1 MHHRRHKDSL
11 AFNGIDHTIGI
22 PLEKIPSEAPLQTTP
37 DGRML
42 LNLVEGRFNRMQEFL
57 PQSLTTLFIERC
69 GLTDFLFGRKI
80 EANSQ
85 RSSSLRISR
94 NAFVADTVFVP
105 FRFHAAKRFS
115 ASATHASST
124 AVRGSPVISTS
135 KRSANRSRSVAG
147 RVRACFP
154 KLMHV
159 RSSAASVSHAFICR
173 RNSTRFSLIHATSKA
188 TGVTRPIA
196 SQLIP
201 TQASGSFSA
210 HQPHIHHT
218 TILP

>member
-22 PLEKIPSEAPLQTTP
+22 PLEKLPSEAPLQTTP

-42 LNLVEGRFNRMQEFL
+42 LKLAEGRFNRMQEFL

-94 NAFVADTVFVP
+94 NAFVADTVFAP

-115 ASATHASST
+115 ASVTHASST
-124 AVRGSPVISTS
+124 AVRGSPVISMS

-147 RVRACFP
+147 RVRACF
-154 KLMHV
+154 
-159 RSSAASVSHAFICR
+159 
-173 RNSTRFSLIHATSKA
+173 SKA
-188 TGVTRPIA
+188 NARAVI
-196 SQLIP
+196 
-201 TQASGSFSA
+201 GSLRISCIHMLQKLYKVQFDPCNFESDRCNPSYCLPA
-210 HQPHIHHT
+210 HSNPSFW
-218 TILP
+218 